1 MDTLIAQKWQG
12 AARWLSLAV
21 AGFYLF
27 EAIPLFLGKLNDVGA
42 GVGLFIGLVVG
53 AATLT
58 GNSKLPLGMTV
69 LTAVQVAG
77 FFVDAFAG
85 TIFLRLAVQLALLA
99 ITTGAAVALWKA
111 HRANTI

>member
-1 MDTLIAQKWQG
+1 MDTPIAHKWQG

-27 EAIPLFLGKLNDVGA
+27 EAAPLFLGKLNDVGA

-69 LTAVQVAG
+69 LAAIQAAG
-77 FFVDAFAG
+77 LIVGAFSG
-85 TIFLRLAVQLALLA
+85 TTFLRLVGQLALLS
-99 ITTGAAVALWKA
+99 ITAGAAVALWKA
-111 HRANTI
+111 HRVSTI

>member
-1 MDTLIAQKWQG
+1 
-12 AARWLSLAV
+12 
-21 AGFYLF
+21 
-27 EAIPLFLGKLNDVGA
+27 
-42 GVGLFIGLVVG
+42 
-53 AATLT
+53 
-58 GNSKLPLGMTV
+58 V